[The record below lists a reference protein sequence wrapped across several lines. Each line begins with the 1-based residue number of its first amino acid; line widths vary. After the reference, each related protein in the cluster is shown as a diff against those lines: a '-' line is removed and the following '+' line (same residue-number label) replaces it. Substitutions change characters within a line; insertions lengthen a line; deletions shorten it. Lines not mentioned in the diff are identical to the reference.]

1 MDGRIPFGK
10 NIPIQWVLEK
20 IRVSDEIE
28 LSQMTKEIVGR
39 YAQEHPDWIVTY
51 VSMPKDPV
59 KRREQLKRLF
69 EFYEKHP
76 DA

>member
-39 YAQEHPDWIVTY
+39 YAQEHPDWNVTY